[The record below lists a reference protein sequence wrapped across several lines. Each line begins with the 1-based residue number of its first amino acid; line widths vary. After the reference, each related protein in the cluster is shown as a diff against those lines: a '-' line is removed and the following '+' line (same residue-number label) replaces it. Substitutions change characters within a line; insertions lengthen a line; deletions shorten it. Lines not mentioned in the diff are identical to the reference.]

1 MGPDTKMDKAPVG
14 APGPDG
20 DEWRPYSIRSLDS
33 LGHMRVMAP
42 LRGMIEVEDG
52 SKAAVA
58 GERVG

>member
-1 MGPDTKMDKAPVG
+1 MGSPTKVVRAPVC
-14 APGPDG
+14 ALGPDG
-20 DEWRPYSIRSLDS
+20 DGRCPDSSRSLDS

-42 LRGMIEVEDG
+42 LRDMIEVEDG